1 LDKII
6 DLKGK
11 MCPLPVVIILKM
23 IDNMTAGQEMKFIFD
38 DPMVLKSVPEEM
50 EDYQDVEISIFQH
63 KSFWEMTIVKKNEV

>member
-1 LDKII
+1 MDKII

-50 EDYQDVEISIFQH
+50 EDYQDVEISIFQQ

>member
-1 LDKII
+1 MDKII